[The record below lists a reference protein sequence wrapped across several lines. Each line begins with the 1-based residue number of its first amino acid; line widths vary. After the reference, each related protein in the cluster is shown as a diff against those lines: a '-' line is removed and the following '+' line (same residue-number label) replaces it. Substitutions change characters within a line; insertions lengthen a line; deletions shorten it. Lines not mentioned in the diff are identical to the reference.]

1 MFTRQISLAFALIS
15 ASLAAGQSHAETYQT
30 CAGFIDSVPATIT
43 TQGTWCLRH
52 DLATSI
58 SSGSAISINTNN
70 VTIDCNHYKIG
81 GLGAGASTTA
91 VGVSASNRLN
101 LVVRNCSVRGF
112 ANAIN
117 LTGSGALVEDN
128 RLDGNTQTG
137 IYVSGDGGIIQRN
150 QIFDTGSSTAGVP
163 DARGIVFNFN
173 VDVLDNRIS
182 SVFADVPDGYPAMA
196 QSDGIKAGANATGLV
211 ANNRITGVG
220 YFLEGAGSATFADIR
235 ATDGISDLRIND
247 NYAHGDDFFGGSIIV
262 CYAGSPSRARGNNV
276 SSVSGCVDDGNFQ

>member
-1 MFTRQISLAFALIS
+1 MFTRRYLFALVLIV
-15 ASLAAGQSHAETYQT
+15 ASVATGQLRAETYQT

-52 DLATSI
+52 DLATAI
-58 SSGSAISINTNN
+58 GTGNAISINTNN

-81 GLGAGASTTA
+81 GLSAGASTLA
-91 VGVSASNRLN
+91 VGIGASNRLN
-101 LVVRNCSVRGF
+101 STIRNCSVRGF

-128 RLDGNTQTG
+128 RLDGNTQMG
-137 IYVSGDGGIIQRN
+137 IYVAGEGGIIQRN
-150 QIFDTGSSTAGVP
+150 QVFDTGYSTAAIP
-163 DARGIVFNFN
+163 DARGIVFDYN

-182 SVFADVPDGYPAMA
+182 SVWADVPDGYPTLA
-196 QSDGIKAGANATGLV
+196 QSDGIKAGIHAIGLV

-220 YFLEGAGSATFADIR
+220 YFLEGAGSAGKADIR
-235 ATDGISDLRIND
+235 ATDGISDLRINN
-247 NYAHGDDFFGGSIIV
+247 NYLHGDDFFGGSVII

-276 SSVSGCVDDGNFQ
+276 SGVSGCIDDGNFQ